1 MDPYYTFHMY
11 ERNYII
17 HEPIKTNSKFVS
29 EIVNVDSLINA
40 KDNEVKEIPGYFL
53 RFSPMLTQKSVDG
66 TKEFVMV
73 KKENLTPLTTFFLN
87 KSPVDTISHIISSF
101 IYILESF
108 EILINNNIVNVNYPQ
123 IAFRENLTPV
133 LFDFGINKS
142 IPPYYLPI
150 ELYVLNCFLKDK
162 KKPTLSIQNIE
173 EICLKYSKVNSIK
186 MEREK
191 LHKCVNFFTNVVNK
205 QRNEIIRIL
214 SQYKYQWH
222 IFGVS
227 SVFIQL
233 INILDINNL
242 PKFISDVL
250 FRCVS
255 LLPTERLTQKEI
267 NKIWQENRVL

>member
-11 ERNYII
+11 ERNYIT
-17 HEPIKTNSKFVS
+17 HEPMKTHSKFVS
-29 EIVNVDSLINA
+29 EIVRADSLINA
-40 KDNEVKEIPGYFL
+40 KDKEVKQIQGYLL

-66 TKEFVMV
+66 TKEFIMI
-73 KKENLTPLTTFFLN
+73 KKENLIPLTTFFLN
-87 KSPVDTISHIISSF
+87 KSPVDTVSYIISSF

-108 EILINNNIVNVNYPQ
+108 EILINNNIVNVNYTQ
-123 IAFRENLTPV
+123 IAFRENSTPV
-133 LFDFGINKS
+133 LFDFGMDKS
-142 IPPYYLPI
+142 IPSYYLPI

-162 KKPTLSIQNIE
+162 TKPTLSIQNIE
-173 EICLKYSKVNSIK
+173 EVCLKYSKVNSIK

-191 LHKCVNFFTNVVNK
+191 LNKCVNFFTNVINK
-205 QRNEIIRIL
+205 KRKEIIHIL

-233 INILDINNL
+233 ISILDINNL
-242 PKFISDVL
+242 PKFISDIL

-255 LLPTERLTQKEI
+255 LLPTERLTLKEI
-267 NKIWQENRVL
+267 NKKWNENRVL